1 MRLIARYF
9 GQNSIAVDAFN
20 AAFRIPNLLQNLFG
34 EGALS
39 GSFIP
44 VHSALRA
51 RGDHE
56 AAAHTAR
63 VFFALLSLAIAVLV
77 LLGVLAA
84 PVLVNLVA
92 PGFEGAKRVL
102 AVRLVRI
109 LFPGAGIL
117 VASAWCLGVLN
128 SHGRFLLA
136 YTAPVAWN
144 AAMIGTL
151 LLFGGRQDLDSLA
164 ISLAWGS
171 VVGSGLQFAVQAR
184 QAWQLTR
191 HDLELGITPHVRQV
205 VRNFMPVLVSRGAVQ
220 LTGYIDTMIASLLPT
235 GAVTGLTNAQILYTL
250 PVSLF
255 GIAISASELPA
266 MSGDAAADSAP
277 GGRYDALS
285 RRIDAALQRMA
296 FFVIPSAVAFAAL
309 GDVIAGV
316 LLQTGRFTATDS
328 RYVWGILA
336 GSSIGLLA
344 TTMARLYSV
353 AHYAVGDTK
362 SPLRFAAIRLITA
375 TVLGYLG
382 AIVLPPFLR
391 IAPHWGAAG
400 LTASAGVAGWI
411 EFLMLRASLN
421 RRVGTRGLDKAYAAR
436 IWASAIVAGAA
447 GVWGQARAPAAQP
460 GPHRRGRAVGLWCGV
475 SRRRGA
481 DRNSSTGAASGW
493 LIPTALEPLLDSQR
507 ALHRGVQRAD
517 VAELALLRGD
527 VRPRLSRLQRVR
539 IEPAS
544 PATSRCGETD
554 PC

>member
-1 MRLIARYF
+1 VPLDIKSLARRFARPDTSVGAGILISRLAGLLRVRLIARYF

-84 PVLVNLVA
+84 PFLVKLVA

-151 LLFGGRQDLDSLA
+151 LVLGGRQDLDSLA

-266 MSGDAAADSAP
+266 MSGDAAVDSAP
-277 GGRYDALS
+277 GGRYDALA

-353 AHYAVGDTK
+353 AHYAVGDTR
-362 SPLRFAAIRLITA
+362 SPLRFAAVRLITA

-382 AIVLPPFLR
+382 AIVLPPLLR
-391 IAPHWGAAG
+391 LAPHWGAAG

-421 RRVGTRGLDKAYAAR
+421 RRVGTKGLEKAYAAR
-436 IWASAIVAGAA
+436 IWAAAIVAGAVA
-447 GVWGQARAPAAQP
+447 FAVRRALPSLHPILTGGV
-460 GPHRRGRAVGLWCGV
+460 VLSV
-475 SRRRGA
+475 YGA
-481 DRNSSTGAASGW
+481 LYLGGAA
-493 LIPTALEPLLDSQR
+493 LIGIPLP
-507 ALHRGVQRAD
+507 G
-517 VAELALLRGD
+517 LRRTG
-527 VRPRLSRLQRVR
+527 
-539 IEPAS
+539 
-544 PATSRCGETD
+544 
-554 PC
+554 

>member
-1 MRLIARYF
+1 MVGVGILVSRFAGLLRVRLIAREF

-51 RGDHE
+51 RGEHE
-56 AAAHTAR
+56 TAAQTAR
-63 VFFALLSLAIAVLV
+63 TFFAILTCGIALLV

-84 PVLVNLVA
+84 PLLVEVVA
-92 PGFEGAKRVL
+92 PGFTGDKREL

-136 YTAPVAWN
+136 YLAPVAWN

-151 LLFGGRQDLDSLA
+151 LLFGGRRDLDQLA
-164 ISLAWGS
+164 IALAWGS
-171 VVGSGLQFAVQAR
+171 VVGSLLQFGVQAR
-184 QAWQLTR
+184 QAWALTR
-191 HDLELGITPHVRQV
+191 HDLRLGMTEPVRQV

-266 MSGDAAADSAP
+266 MSGDAARDRAP
-277 GGRYDALS
+277 GARFDALS

-296 FFVIPSAVAFAAL
+296 FFVVPSAVAFALL
-309 GDVIAGV
+309 GEVIAGV
-316 LLQTGRFTATDS
+316 LLQTGRFTAADS
-328 RYVWGILA
+328 RYVWAILA

-344 TTMARLYSV
+344 TTMARLYSA

-362 SPLRFAAIRLITA
+362 SPLRFALLRLVIVT
-375 TVLGYLG
+375 TLGYAC
-382 AIVLPPFLR
+382 AILLPPRLG
-391 IAPHWGAAG
+391 IAAHWGAAG
-400 LTASAGVAGWI
+400 LTSSAGVAGWI
-411 EFLMLRASLN
+411 EFALLRASLN
-421 RRVGTRGLDKAYAAR
+421 RRIGPTGLPRPRAAR
-436 IWASAIVAGAA
+436 LWLSAGAA
-447 GVWGQARAPAAQP
+447 GGGAFLVRWILPPFGPLAIGAIVLPLYGCLYLALAALTGVPLP
-460 GPHRRGRAVGLWCGV
+460 GL
-475 SRRRGA
+475 RRR
-481 DRNSSTGAASGW
+481 
-493 LIPTALEPLLDSQR
+493 
-507 ALHRGVQRAD
+507 
-517 VAELALLRGD
+517 
-527 VRPRLSRLQRVR
+527 
-539 IEPAS
+539 
-544 PATSRCGETD
+544 
-554 PC
+554 

>member
-1 MRLIARYF
+1 MPVSIKSLARRFARPDTSVAAGILVSRLAGLLRVRLIARYF

-84 PVLVNLVA
+84 PFLVNLVA

-191 HDLELGITPHVRQV
+191 HDLEIGITPHVRQV

-391 IAPHWGAAG
+391 IAPHWGTAG

-421 RRVGTRGLDKAYAAR
+421 RRVGTRGLEKAYAAR
-436 IWASAIVAGAA
+436 IWASAIVAGALA
-447 GVWGQARAPAAQP
+447 FAVRQVLPPLNPVLTGGV
-460 GPHRRGRAVGLWCGV
+460 VLSVYGV
-475 SRRRGA
+475 VYLG
-481 DRNSSTGAASGW
+481 GAA
-493 LIPTALEPLLDSQR
+493 LIGIPLPGLRR
-507 ALHRGVQRAD
+507 AG
-517 VAELALLRGD
+517 
-527 VRPRLSRLQRVR
+527 
-539 IEPAS
+539 
-544 PATSRCGETD
+544 
-554 PC
+554 

>member
-1 MRLIARYF
+1 VAFSLKAVARRLARPDASVGAGILISRLAGLLRVRLIAREF

-39 GSFIP
+39 GSLIP

-51 RGDHE
+51 RGEHE

-63 VFFALLSLAIAVLV
+63 VFFALLALAIAVLV
-77 LLGVLAA
+77 LLGVTAA
-84 PVLVNLVA
+84 PLLVNLVA
-92 PGFEGAKRVL
+92 PGFDGAKRAL

-144 AAMIGTL
+144 AAMIATL
-151 LLFGGRQDLDSLA
+151 LLFGGRNDLDRLA
-164 ISLAWGS
+164 IDLAWGS
-171 VVGSGLQFAVQAR
+171 VAGSLLQFGVQAR
-184 QAWQLTR
+184 QAWTLTR
-191 HDLELGITPHVRQV
+191 HDLRFGLTPPVRQV
-205 VRNFMPVLVSRGAVQ
+205 VSNFMPVLVSRGAVQ

-266 MSGDAAADSAP
+266 MSGDAALDHAP

-285 RRIDAALQRMA
+285 RRIDAALQRIA

-316 LLQTGRFTATDS
+316 LLQTGRFTAADS

-362 SPLRFAAIRLITA
+362 SPLRFAMLRLVA
-375 TVLGYLG
+375 VTVLGYLC
-382 AIVLPPFLR
+382 AIVLPPHLN
-391 IAPHWGAAG
+391 IEPLWGAAG
-400 LTASAGVAGWI
+400 LTGSAGLAGWM
-411 EFLMLRASLN
+411 EFALLRTSLN
-421 RRVGTRGLDKAYAAR
+421 RRVGPTGLRRTHAAR
-436 IWASAIVAGAA
+436 LWLAATVAGLSAFLGRRLLPPLSPLVVGAIVLPLFGALYLGVAVLA
-447 GVWGQARAPAAQP
+447 GVRLP
-460 GPHRRGRAVGLWCGV
+460 GIGRAGKG
-475 SRRRGA
+475 
-481 DRNSSTGAASGW
+481 
-493 LIPTALEPLLDSQR
+493 
-507 ALHRGVQRAD
+507 
-517 VAELALLRGD
+517 
-527 VRPRLSRLQRVR
+527 
-539 IEPAS
+539 
-544 PATSRCGETD
+544 
-554 PC
+554 

>member
-1 MRLIARYF
+1 VAPTVGALTRRIFRPDTSVGAGILISRIAGLLRIRLIAREF

-63 VFFALLSLAIAVLV
+63 VFFALLSLAIAALV
-77 LLGVLAA
+77 LAGVLAA
-84 PVLVNLVA
+84 PFLVNLVA
-92 PGFEGAKRVL
+92 PGFEGDKRVL

-109 LFPGAGIL
+109 LFPGAGLL

-136 YTAPVAWN
+136 YMAPVAWN

-151 LLFGGRQDLDSLA
+151 LIFGGRRDLDTLA
-164 ISLAWGS
+164 LYLAWGS
-171 VVGSGLQFAVQAR
+171 VVGSFLQFLVQAPL
-184 QAWQLTR
+184 AWQLTR
-191 HDLELGITPHVRQV
+191 HDLEIGITPHVQQV

-220 LTGYIDTMIASLLPT
+220 LTAYIDTMIASLLPT
-235 GAVTGLTNAQILYTL
+235 GAVTGLANAQIIYTL

-266 MSGDAAADSAP
+266 MSGDAAIDTAP
-277 GGRYDALS
+277 EGRYGALA

-296 FFVIPSAVAFAAL
+296 FFVIPSAVAFAL
-309 GDVIAGV
+309 IGDVIAGV
-316 LLQTGRFTATDS
+316 LLQTGRFTAADS

-353 AHYAVGDTK
+353 AHYAIGDTK
-362 SPLRFAAIRLITA
+362 SPLRFAIVRLIA
-375 TVLGYLG
+375 VTVLGYVC
-382 AIVLPPFLR
+382 AIVLPRALQFP
-391 IAPHWGAAG
+391 PHWGAAG
-400 LTASAGVAGWI
+400 LTGSAGVAGWI
-411 EFLMLRASLN
+411 EFVMLRASLN
-421 RRVGTRGLDKAYAAR
+421 RRIGSTGLRRTHAAR
-436 IWASAIVAGAA
+436 LWTAAFVSGIAAIAVRRLLPPINPMLAGAA
-447 GVWGQARAPAAQP
+447 GLPIF
-460 GPHRRGRAVGLWCGV
+460 GV
-475 SRRRGA
+475 SYLTIA
-481 DRNSSTGAASGW
+481 AASG
-493 LIPTALEPLLDSQR
+493 IPLP
-507 ALHRGVQRAD
+507 G
-517 VAELALLRGD
+517 LR
-527 VRPRLSRLQRVR
+527 RP
-539 IEPAS
+539 
-544 PATSRCGETD
+544 D
-554 PC
+554 

>member
-1 MRLIARYF
+1 
-9 GQNSIAVDAFN
+9 
-20 AAFRIPNLLQNLFG
+20 
-34 EGALS
+34 
-39 GSFIP
+39 
-44 VHSALRA
+44 
-51 RGDHE
+51 
-56 AAAHTAR
+56 
-63 VFFALLSLAIAVLV
+63 
-77 LLGVLAA
+77 
-84 PVLVNLVA
+84 
-92 PGFEGAKRVL
+92 
-102 AVRLVRI
+102 
-109 LFPGAGIL
+109 
-117 VASAWCLGVLN
+117 
-128 SHGRFLLA
+128 
-136 YTAPVAWN
+136 
-144 AAMIGTL
+144 MIGTL

-171 VVGSGLQFAVQAR
+171 VVGSVLQFAVQAR

-191 HDLELGITPHVRQV
+191 HDLELGMTPPVRQV

-266 MSGDAAADSAP
+266 MSGDAAPDSAP

-382 AIVLPPFLR
+382 AIVLPPF
-391 IAPHWGAAG
+391 AAN
-400 LTASAGVAGWI
+400 
-411 EFLMLRASLN
+411 RAAL
-421 RRVGTRGLDKAYAAR
+421 G
-436 IWASAIVAGAA
+436 
-447 GVWGQARAPAAQP
+447 
-460 GPHRRGRAVGLWCGV
+460 
-475 SRRRGA
+475 RRRTDGLS
-481 DRNSSTGAASGW
+481 RSGW
-493 LIPTALEPLLDSQR
+493 LD
-507 ALHRGVQRAD
+507 
-517 VAELALLRGD
+517 
-527 VRPRLSRLQRVR
+527 RVR
-539 IEPAS
+539 CCCARAS
-544 PATSRCGETD
+544 IVVSAPRGSKRPTPRGSGHRPSWRESWRLGSGACSRRSTRSSPVGSCCRSMVWCISEAR
-554 PC
+554 C

>member
-1 MRLIARYF
+1 MPSTPRFASPIC
-9 GQNSIAVDAFN
+9 
-20 AAFRIPNLLQNLFG
+20 FRICSAKARSRDRSFRCIRRFG
-34 EGALS
+34 
-39 GSFIP
+39 
-44 VHSALRA
+44 RA
-51 RGDHE
+51 AITK

-84 PVLVNLVA
+84 PILVNLVA

-421 RRVGTRGLDKAYAAR
+421 RRVGTSGLDKAYAAR
-436 IWASAIVAGAA
+436 IWACGHRGGSP
-447 GVWGQARAPAAQP
+447 GVCGQARAPAAQP
-460 GPHRRGRAVGLWCGV
+460 GPHRRGRAVGLSVWCI
-475 SRRRGA
+475 SEARR
-481 DRNSSTGAASGW
+481 
-493 LIPTALEPLLDSQR
+493 
-507 ALHRGVQRAD
+507 
-517 VAELALLRGD
+517 
-527 VRPRLSRLQRVR
+527 
-539 IEPAS
+539 
-544 PATSRCGETD
+544 
-554 PC
+554 